1 MILITGA
8 AGFIGSKVA
17 HKFIEL
23 GFETITIDNLS
34 TGRKENIPKETHL
47 IEGSCGDKSI
57 IDKLNS
63 YKIDGIIHIA
73 GQSSGEVSFDNPAY
87 DLESNTLSTILL
99 LDFARRKGI
108 KRFVFASTMSVYG
121 DQVNLPVTEGL
132 ITNPKSFYACGK
144 LASENY
150 LKIYAHLGIEST
162 ALRLFNVYGPGQNL
176 DNLKQ
181 GMLSIYLAQAINDNE
196 ILVKGSKD
204 RFRDFVYIDDVV
216 NAFVLVFCKTWK
228 KYDAYNIC
236 TGKPTTVNDLLLG
249 IQNNLGK
256 EVNILFKE
264 GTPGDQFG
272 IYGSYDKIN
281 KDYAWQPNI
290 SISEGLHL
298 MVDWAKSEQ
307 YD

>member
-63 YKIDGIIHIA
+63 YKIDGIIHLA

-121 DQVNLPVTEGL
+121 DQVNLPVTEEL
-132 ITNPKSFYACGK
+132 TTNPKSFYACGK

-162 ALRLFNVYGPGQNL
+162 ALRLFNIYGPGQNL

-181 GMLSIYLAQAINDNE
+181 GMLSIYLAQAINDNK

-228 KYDAYNIC
+228 KYNAYNIC
-236 TGKPTTVNDLLLG
+236 TGNPTTVNDLLLG

-264 GTPGDQFG
+264 GTLGDQFG
-272 IYGSYDKIN
+272 IYGNYDKIN
-281 KDYAWQPNI
+281 KDYAWRPNI
-290 SISEGLHL
+290 SMSEGLFL
-298 MVDWAKSEQ
+298 MVEWAKSQQ